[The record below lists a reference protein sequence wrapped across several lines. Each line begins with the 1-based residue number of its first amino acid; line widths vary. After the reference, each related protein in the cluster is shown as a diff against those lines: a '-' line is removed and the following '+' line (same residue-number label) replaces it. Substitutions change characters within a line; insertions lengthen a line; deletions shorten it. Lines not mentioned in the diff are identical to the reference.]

1 MSTVAS
7 RSVGKEKAEG
17 RTSVVLRFVR
27 IGVAD
32 PGLITGF
39 VRLARGSMVV
49 VLGRLVV
56 VIAGLVTIL
65 NLAQAGRPRVFRGLV
80 CRAGLIVVAGLVT
93 IARLVPFARPVLIVR
108 FVVVVTAR
116 FAAGRCG
123 ATQDV
128 AGLMQGHTRSDGR
141 HEGEGEHGQY
151 QMCHEVPP

>member
-1 MSTVAS
+1 MKKGS
-7 RSVGKEKAEG
+7 RSSHRAVSRKERVEG
-17 RTSVVLRFVR
+17 RNSVVLRFVCV
-27 IGVAD
+27 GVVHSGMIAD
-32 PGLITGF
+32 F

-80 CRAGLIVVAGLVT
+80 SFAG
-93 IARLVPFARPVLIVR
+93 PVLIVR

-141 HEGEGEHGQY
+141 HEG
-151 QMCHEVPP
+151 